1 MVDDSV
7 QSDGPPTETI
17 VGRTAVTPT
26 ISVELDRDSRL
37 PTPLSTVRST
47 DADLLE

>member
-1 MVDDSV
+1 MVDDSM

-26 ISVELDRDSRL
+26 VSVELDRDSRL